1 MTECAR
7 HRPLSCWHRL
17 GAALEQ
23 QWGSHYCA
31 LLSPL
36 LSFSSPTLPA
46 AGLGDSVLFHHTRNG
61 FQDGPVVKETS
72 SNAGDPGSIP
82 SQEHPLEEEM
92 ASHSSILVW
101 RIPCTEETGRLQL
114 IRSHGVDMRRRG
126 HSAHHT
132 IQMDIFH
139 KQLDIS

>member
-7 HRPLSCWHRL
+7 HRPLSGWCRL

-31 LLSPL
+31 LLPPL
-36 LSFSSPTLPA
+36 LSFSSPILPA

-61 FQDGPVVKETS
+61 FLDGPVVKETT

-82 SQEHPLEEEM
+82 SQEHPLEEKM
-92 ASHSSILVW
+92 ASHSSILAW
-101 RIPCTEETGRLQL
+101 RIPWTEEL
-114 IRSHGVDMRRRG
+114 
-126 HSAHHT
+126 
-132 IQMDIFH
+132 
-139 KQLDIS
+139 